1 MADNKNL
8 DRVRYNMTDNQGNPV
23 NVPGWLLQDW
33 IKADDERKAKADRGE
48 STEPDPK
55 VMEQMLED
63 MEKYLEDL

>member
-8 DRVRYNMTDNQGNPV
+8 DRVRYNMTDYQGNPV

-48 STEPDPK
+48 STETDPK
-55 VMEQMLED
+55 LIEKILED
-63 MEKYLEDL
+63 FEKDLEDL

>member
-33 IKADDERKAKADRGE
+33 IKAQEAKKD
-48 STEPDPK
+48 PDPK
-55 VMEQMLED
+55 LIEKILED
-63 MEKYLEDL
+63 FEKDLEDL